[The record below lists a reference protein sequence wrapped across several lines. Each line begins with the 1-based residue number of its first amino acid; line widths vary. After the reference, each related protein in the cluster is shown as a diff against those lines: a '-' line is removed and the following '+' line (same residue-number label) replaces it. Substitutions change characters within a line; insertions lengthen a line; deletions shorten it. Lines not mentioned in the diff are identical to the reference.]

1 MSSYRENL
9 QEKGQEKTQVKPEEK
24 AQERVQ
30 ENGIISLTESEL
42 FVRQS
47 DENVELFDPQRI
59 TDALVRETNL
69 AYDTAH
75 KIAIEVKEQ
84 IGLSGIRALTAPLIR
99 GLVDAK
105 LLEHGLMNEY
115 RLHSR
120 LGVPI
125 YDVDRIIQSV
135 SGETTILH
143 GPEGSS
149 LALAEAIKREYA
161 IRNVFSDAVSNAHLV
176 GDLHIENLG
185 DVDRPTSMIGSV
197 DFIKRHGVQLPGG
210 FAGSRPAKRAEVLA
224 LHLVTYTAALQGYF
238 SETPSWDS
246 VNFALAPMMVGLN
259 QREIKQIAQGLLFEL
274 SAPAI
279 ARGGQPVRC
288 DLHLDCEAPAYLR
301 DLQVVGAGGE
311 KFSSTYSA
319 MEEMARDFLK
329 ALFEVYLE
337 GDGQGL
343 PFTGPRPI
351 LHLTENFIGNPFNRG
366 LLELVLRAA
375 TERGGVTLAFDRP
388 SEIEGAAFTA
398 RYGVGA
404 DKLQRAGESWQWR
417 AATLSSVAI
426 NLPRVGY
433 QVAGDP
439 QGVTKIFGLLT
450 ELLELAAQ
458 ASLEKRIFLEKLL
471 ARGESGALAMLAMR
485 PGQEIFLPLS
495 WTAHAICPVGLAEL
509 AQIVT
514 GGAMDMLQPAQD
526 FAASVIA
533 HLNAEADRLSVKH
546 KVRFTLAESRDI
558 TAPHRLARMDLRFAN
573 HASAVN
579 SGIESASEVFY
590 TNSIKLPVKSRVSAF
605 DRIRV
610 ESELQGGMIRNAVTD
625 LWLGAALPTPE
636 KLAELISMAFH
647 KTRVAAITFAP
658 EFTVCDV
665 CHTVLRGL
673 LSNCPQCGSM
683 RVDGLAQ
690 ATNRYSRTS
699 TWPRWKLAELSQRR
713 HESL

>member
-1 MSSYRENL
+1 MSSI
-9 QEKGQEKTQVKPEEK
+9 
-24 AQERVQ
+24 Q
-30 ENGIISLTESEL
+30 ENESIPLTESEL

-59 TDALVRETNL
+59 TNALVRETNL
-69 AYDTAH
+69 TPETASQ
-75 KIAIEVKEQ
+75 IALEVKEQ
-84 IGLSGIRALTAPLIR
+84 IGRSGIRALTAQLIR

-115 RLHSR
+115 RAHSR

-135 SGETTILH
+135 AGESAVLH

-161 IRNVFSDAVSNAHLV
+161 IRSVFSDAVSNAHLV

-185 DVDRPTSMIGSV
+185 EVDRPTTMIGSI
-197 DFIKRHGVQLPGG
+197 DFIKRHGVRLPGG
-210 FAGSRPAKRAEVLA
+210 FAGSRPAKRAEVLV
-224 LHLVTYTAALQGYF
+224 LHMVTYTAALQGYF
-238 SETPSWDS
+238 SEALAWDS
-246 VNFALAPMMVGLN
+246 VNFALAPMLAGLTPR
-259 QREIKQIAQGLLFEL
+259 QIKQVAQGLLFEL

-301 DLQVVGAGGE
+301 DLAVVGAGGE
-311 KFSSTYSA
+311 KLSSTYGA
-319 MEEMARDFLK
+319 MEATARDFLK

-343 PFTGPRPI
+343 PFTGPHPI
-351 LHLTENFIGNPFNRG
+351 LHLTESFIGDPSNRG
-366 LLELVLRAA
+366 LLDLMIRAA
-375 TERGGVTLAFDRP
+375 TERGGIVLAFDRP
-388 SEIEGAAFTA
+388 SENPAAASFTA

-417 AATLSSVAI
+417 AATFSSVAI

-433 QVAGDP
+433 RADGDP
-439 QGVTKIFGLLT
+439 SRIFDLLT

-514 GGAMDMLQPAQD
+514 GLPLDSSQSAQD
-526 FAASVIA
+526 FAASVIT
-533 HLNAEADRLSVKH
+533 HLNAEAERLSVKH
-546 KVRFTLAESRDI
+546 KVRFTLTESRDL
-558 TAPHRLARMDLRFAN
+558 AAAHRLARLDLRFAN
-573 HASAVN
+573 HTSAV
-579 SGIESASEVFY
+579 SAGAESSTEVFY
-590 TNSIKLPVKSRVSAF
+590 TNSVKLPVDSAFGAF
-605 DRIRV
+605 DRIRI
-610 ESELQGGMIRNAVTD
+610 ESELQGGMIRNATTD
-625 LWLGAALPTPE
+625 LWLGAALPPIDR
-636 KLAELISMAFH
+636 LAELISKAFYESQ
-647 KTRVAAITFAP
+647 ASALTFSP
-658 EFTVCDV
+658 EFTVCDA
-665 CHTVLRGL
+665 CHTVMRGIL
-673 LSNCPQCGSM
+673 NNCPQCGSI

-699 TWPRWKLAELSQRR
+699 TWPRWKLAELNQRKR
-713 HESL
+713 EEL

>member
-1 MSSYRENL
+1 M
-9 QEKGQEKTQVKPEEK
+9 
-24 AQERVQ
+24 
-30 ENGIISLTESEL
+30 TESEM

-69 AYDTAH
+69 ASETAH
-75 KIAIEVKEQ
+75 KIALEVKEQ
-84 IGLSGIRALTAPLIR
+84 IRLSGIRALTAPLIR

-105 LLEHGLMNEY
+105 LLERGLMNEY

-120 LGVPI
+120 LGVPL
-125 YDVDRIIQSV
+125 YDVDRVIQSV
-135 SGETTILH
+135 SDETAMSH

-149 LALAEAIKREYA
+149 LTLAEAIKREYA
-161 IRNVFSDAVSNAHLV
+161 IRNIFSEAVSSAHLV

-185 DVDRPTSMIGSV
+185 EVDRPTTMIGSV
-197 DFIKRHGVQLPGG
+197 DFIKRHGVRLPGG
-210 FAGSRPAKRAEVLA
+210 FAGSRPAKRAEVLV

-238 SETPSWDS
+238 SETLAWDS
-246 VNFALAPMMVGLN
+246 VNFALAPLLVGLN

-274 SAPAI
+274 SSPAI

-288 DLHLDCEAPAYLR
+288 DLRLDCEAPAYLR
-301 DLQVVGAGGE
+301 GLQIVGAGGE
-311 KFSSTYSA
+311 KFSSTYGD
-319 MEEMARDFLK
+319 MEETARDFLK

-351 LHLTENFIGNPFNRG
+351 LHVTEGFIENPFNRG
-366 LLELVLRAA
+366 ALDLVIRAA

-388 SEIEGAAFTA
+388 GANPASESFTA

-404 DKLQRAGESWQWR
+404 DKLQRVGESWQWR

-433 QVAGDP
+433 RAASDP
-439 QGVTKIFGLLT
+439 QGVAKIFDLLT

-485 PGQEIFLPLS
+485 PGGEIFLPLS

-509 AQIVT
+509 AQIAT
-514 GGAMDMLQPAQD
+514 GGPLEASQAAQD

-533 HLNAEADRLSVKH
+533 HLNAEAERLSVKH
-546 KVRFTLAESRDI
+546 KVRFMLAESRDA
-558 TAPHRLARMDLRFAN
+558 TAPHRLARMDLKFADHTSN
-573 HASAVN
+573 T
-579 SGIESASEVFY
+579 SGPINPGSESAAEIFY
-590 TNSIKLPVKSRVSAF
+590 TNSVKLPVKSVAGAF
-605 DRIRV
+605 DRIRI

-625 LWLGAALPTPE
+625 LWLGAALPPTE
-636 KLAELISMAFH
+636 RLVDLISQTFH
-647 KTRVAAITFAP
+647 KTQASAVAFSP

-665 CHTVLRGL
+665 CHIVLRGL

-690 ATNRYSRTS
+690 GSNRYSRTS
-699 TWPRWKLAELSQRR
+699 TWPRWKLAELDQRR
-713 HESL
+713 REEI

>member
-1 MSSYRENL
+1 MSSV
-9 QEKGQEKTQVKPEEK
+9 QEKE
-24 AQERVQ
+24 
-30 ENGIISLTESEL
+30 IIPLTESEL

-47 DENVELFDPQRI
+47 DENVELFDPRRI
-59 TDALVRETNL
+59 TDALTRETGL
-69 AYDTAH
+69 AFETAH
-75 KIAIEVKEQ
+75 KIALEVKEQ
-84 IGLSGIRALTAPLIR
+84 IVRSGIRALTAPLIR

-105 LLEHGLMNEY
+105 LLEHGLMDEY
-115 RLHSR
+115 RAHSR

-135 SGETTILH
+135 SSETGGETTVSH

-161 IRNVFSDAVSNAHLV
+161 IRSVFSDAVSNAHLV

-185 DVDRPTSMIGSV
+185 EVDRPTTMIGSV
-197 DFIKRHGVQLPGG
+197 DFIKRHGVRLPGG

-238 SETPSWDS
+238 SEALAWDS
-246 VNFALAPMMVGLN
+246 VNFALAPMLVGLN
-259 QREIKQIAQGLLFEL
+259 QREIKQVAQGLLFEL

-288 DLHLDCEAPAYLR
+288 DLHLDWEAPAYLR
-301 DLQVVGAGGE
+301 DLPIVGAGGE

-319 MEEMARDFLK
+319 MEGLARDFLK

-343 PFTGPRPI
+343 PFTGPHPI
-351 LHLTENFIGNPFNRG
+351 LHLTEEFISNQFNRG
-366 LLELVLRAA
+366 ILDLVIRAA

-388 SEIEGAAFTA
+388 SENPAAASFTA

-404 DKLQRAGESWQWR
+404 DKLQRASESWQWR
-417 AATLSSVAI
+417 AATFSSVAI
-426 NLPRVGY
+426 NLPRIGY
-433 QVAGDP
+433 RADGDP
-439 QGVTKIFGLLT
+439 ARIFEMLT
-450 ELLELAAQ
+450 GLLELAAQ
-458 ASLEKRIFLEKLL
+458 ASLEKRVFLEKLL

-514 GGAMDMLQPAQD
+514 GGALDSSQSTQD

-533 HLNAEADRLSVKH
+533 HLNAEAERLSVKH
-546 KVRFTLAESRDI
+546 KVRFALAESRDI
-558 TAPHRLARMDLRFAN
+558 TAPHRLARLDLRFAS
-573 HASAVN
+573 HTSAVN
-579 SGIESASEVFY
+579 AGSESSSEVFY
-590 TNSIKLPVKSRVSAF
+590 TNSIKLPVNSQVSVF
-605 DRIRV
+605 DRIRI
-610 ESELQGGMIRNAVTD
+610 ESELQGGMIRNATTD
-625 LWLGAALPTPE
+625 LWLGAALPAAE
-636 KLAELISMAFH
+636 KLAELISKAFH
-647 KTRVAAITFAP
+647 ETQVSAITFSP
-658 EFTVCDV
+658 EFTVCEV
-665 CHTVLRGL
+665 CHTALRGL

-683 RVDGLAQ
+683 RVDGLAR
-690 ATNRYSRTS
+690 AANRYSRTS
-699 TWPRWKLAELSQRR
+699 TWPRWKLAELNQRKR
-713 HESL
+713 QEL

>member
-1 MSSYRENL
+1 KEFI
-9 QEKGQEKTQVKPEEK
+9 P
-24 AQERVQ
+24 
-30 ENGIISLTESEL
+30 LTESEL

-47 DENVELFDPQRI
+47 DENVKLFDPQRI

-69 AYDTAH
+69 PPETAH
-75 KIAIEVKEQ
+75 KIAVEVKEQ
-84 IGLSGIRALTAPLIR
+84 IRLSGIRALTAPLIR

-135 SGETTILH
+135 SGETAMSH

-161 IRNVFSDAVSNAHLV
+161 IRNVFSDDVSNAHLV

-185 DVDRPTSMIGSV
+185 EVDRPTTMIGSV
-197 DFIKRHGVQLPGG
+197 DFIKRHGIRLPGG

-238 SETPSWDS
+238 SETLSWDS
-246 VNFALAPMMVGLN
+246 VNFALAPMLVGLN

-301 DLQVVGAGGE
+301 DLQIVGAGGE
-311 KFSSTYSA
+311 KFSSTYGA
-319 MEEMARDFLK
+319 MEETARDFLK

-351 LHLTENFIGNPFNRG
+351 LHLTESFIGNPFNRG
-366 LLELVLRAA
+366 VLDLVIRAA
-375 TERGGVTLAFDRP
+375 TERGGVTLAFDRL
-388 SEIEGAAFTA
+388 SENPAATSFTA
-398 RYGVGA
+398 RYGVSA
-404 DKLQRAGESWQWR
+404 DKLQRASESWQWR

-433 QVAGDP
+433 QAAGDP
-439 QGVTKIFGLLT
+439 QGVAKIFELLT
-450 ELLELAAQ
+450 RLLELAAQ

-495 WTAHAICPVGLAEL
+495 WTAHAICPVGLSEL
-509 AQIVT
+509 AQIAT
-514 GGAMDMLQPAQD
+514 GDPLDLSQPAQD

-533 HLNAEADRLSVKH
+533 HLNAEAERLSIKH
-546 KVRFTLAESRDI
+546 KVRFMLAESRDI
-558 TAPHRLARMDLRFAN
+558 TAPHRLARLDLRFAN
-573 HASAVN
+573 HASAIN
-579 SGIESASEVFY
+579 SGSESAAEVFY
-590 TNSIKLPVKSRVSAF
+590 TNSIKLPVKSDVRALN
-605 DRIRV
+605 RIRI

-636 KLAELISMAFH
+636 KLAELISQAFH
-647 KTRVAAITFAP
+647 QTQISAITFSP

-683 RVDGLAQ
+683 RIDGLAQ
-690 ATNRYSRTS
+690 STNRYSRTS
-699 TWPRWKLAELSQRR
+699 TWPRWKLAELNQRR
-713 HESL
+713 HEEL